1 MAFIIDSAS
10 FFFYTV
16 IARFFNFQGYA
27 DDDRFANEKTESYI
41 LRRSGVIISYQ
52 IETW

>member
-10 FFFYTV
+10 FFYTV

-52 IETW
+52 IGTW